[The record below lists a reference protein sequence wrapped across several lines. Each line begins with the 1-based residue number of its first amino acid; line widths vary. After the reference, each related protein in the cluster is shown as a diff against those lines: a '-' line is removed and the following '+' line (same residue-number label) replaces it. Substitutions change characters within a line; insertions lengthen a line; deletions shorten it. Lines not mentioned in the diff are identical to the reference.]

1 MVYAL
6 TLQNPGPFWAKV
18 FTCIT
23 HTYYGTPDNRTNQTY
38 HNGTNQTYHNG
49 TNQTYED
56 SNKTNYTYESY
67 TDYAHANHTSDPID
81 NTDSWYWMGTA
92 LFVIVMGLIL
102 ARNQTMQRLQRKVCK
117 FTPEFLHGQQL
128 DVERRMGARQE
139 DHLADRADFQAECQR
154 LTGDLQA
161 SEGQLEHANQALGQ
175 HEKLAGECTAL
186 YDQHMNWYQQELRAL
201 DDQRAADPAEA
212 QRAAKEKEM
221 TVARVAQE
229 MPEPRAAPKKDM
241 AEARADREMA
251 EARAATE
258 KERAV
263 ARAAQEKERAVAR
276 ADRRPL
282 VMATEREA
290 NARVLAIAR
299 MDNA

>member
-1 MVYAL
+1 MVDAV
-6 TLQNPGPFWAKV
+6 TFQNPGPFWVKV
-18 FTCIT
+18 FTCVT
-23 HTYYGTPDNRTNQTY
+23 HTYYGTSDNRTNQTY
-38 HNGTNQTYHNG
+38 HNGTNH
-49 TNQTYED
+49 TYED
-56 SNKTNYTYESY
+56 SNKTNYTHESY

-81 NTDSWYWMGTA
+81 NTDSWYWMGTT

-128 DVERRMGARQE
+128 DVERRMDARQE
-139 DHLADRADFQAECQR
+139 DHRADRADFQVECQR

-201 DDQRAADPAEA
+201 ADQRAADPAEA
-212 QRAAKEKEM
+212 QRAAKEKERA
-221 TVARVAQE
+221 VARAAQE

-241 AEARADREMA
+241 AEARA
-251 EARAATE
+251 ARE

-263 ARAAQEKERAVAR
+263 AHAARG
-276 ADRRPL
+276 PL
-282 VMATEREA
+282 VMSTEKA